1 MNIQTKKGFLLV
13 LTAGF
18 TLSYLLI
25 SPAVNLFQGMFPEG
39 GRIALD
45 FFQPFR
51 PITPTILLITLLRG
65 AVIALILLPAR
76 HLLSTRLL
84 FLTLWGLT
92 LVCSLEPIPGT
103 LEGMIYTRTTWGEH
117 LLILAGGAVQMALC
131 ASFYAFM
138 TREVSS

>member
-25 SPAVNLFQGMFPEG
+25 SPAVNLFQGMLPEG
-39 GRIALD
+39 GRIAVD

-51 PITPTILLITLLRG
+51 PITLTIMMVTLLRG
-65 AVIALILLPAR
+65 ALIALILLPVR

-92 LVCSLEPIPGT
+92 LICSLEPIPGT
-103 LEGMIYTRTTWGEH
+103 LEGMIYTRTTLVEH
-117 LLILAGGAVQMALC
+117 LFILTGGAVQMALVTW
-131 ASFYAFM
+131 FYAFM